1 MKRRLLR
8 CLAAGLALF
17 IAFAFA
23 GCSGG
28 NSTAE
33 DAGGGE
39 EQARIAAVQV
49 TDNGSTATMTV
60 NFELS
65 DEGVPLAGVDGGD
78 IRFTVAKL
86 MTASS
91 PSSWQSYINRTET
104 KEAGDPGTTPDG
116 TTAFQATAERA
127 STDGGIFTDNGDGTY
142 SYTFSFNFR
151 TVTDPVAVTYD
162 PALTHRVAMQVSDN
176 VTNASYDFVPVNPAA
191 APATRSIVSNAN
203 CSECHQRL
211 GLHGGDRVSVD
222 YCVTC
227 HNPGTADANSGNT
240 VDFTVMV
247 HKIHDAADYTIW
259 GFNNSEHDYS
269 DVLYPQDILDC
280 RKCHNGDDPATPDG
294 DDWKTVPSEAACSSC
309 HPAPDNVLSFTPDQ
323 IEAAHLTSNSTPNNP
338 FLPPG
343 VPNIVYVLN
352 SATVDGNN
360 QAVITFQILRDGEP
374 INLLELPAD
383 LAAPGRWPGF
393 ILAYALSQEATDGI
407 ATPAEYNNL
416 GLSAAQPVS
425 VSLGDLSPLA
435 SDLTDFAGTL
445 AANSDGTFTATTGG
459 TEFPTGVFPPGA
471 FRRAVGLQGYFQ
483 VDVDG
488 ETYSLHTPSAVIA
501 VSGDEARREVVD
513 SNKCASCHEWFEG
526 HGGNRVFNMNICT
539 FCHVPNLS
547 SSGRTIAAP
556 DPDLTDPP
564 PDGAGLSANA
574 LTYPEAT
581 NNFKDMVHGIHG
593 GEVRTTDYEFVRG
606 GRQGYYNFSDVV
618 FPQSAGNCLA
628 CHIDNDSFT
637 PPLDEDTLL
646 TTNRTTGVADGDDAS
661 TAAVQDARDTVPND
675 TDFVITPT
683 AAACY
688 ACHTAEAIQAH
699 MEGNGALINV
709 NRSVALGL
717 NSVETCAVCHGS
729 GKSADVVA
737 AHRVVE
743 PTVLGVIT
751 APPEEDGGDSGG
763 GGQTQ
768 VDLCGP
774 GPISAQPAGHT
785 TRLDC
790 CSCHGFN

>member
-1 MKRRLLR
+1 MYKRLSYVI
-8 CLAAGLALF
+8 AGTLALLV
-17 IAFAFA
+17 ALALY

-28 NSTAE
+28 NSTSK

-39 EQARIAAVQV
+39 EQARIGAVQV
-49 TDNGSTATMTV
+49 SDTGSTATMTV
-60 NFELS
+60 NFELT
-65 DEGVPLAGVDGGD
+65 DDGAPLAGVEGGD

-86 MTASS
+86 ITASS

-116 TTAFQATAERA
+116 TTAYQANSEFAD
-127 STDGGIFTDNGDGTY
+127 TDGGVFTDNGDGTY

-151 TVTDPVAVTYD
+151 AVTNPVAVTYD

-176 VTNASYDFVPVNPAA
+176 VSNATYDFVPGNPNAV
-191 APATRSIVSNAN
+191 PATRSIVSNAS

-240 VDFTVMV
+240 VDFNVMV

-309 HPAPDNVLSFTPDQ
+309 HPAPANVLSFTPDQ
-323 IEAAHLTSNSTPNNP
+323 IEAAHVTSNSTPNNP
-338 FLPPG
+338 YLPPG
-343 VPNIVYVLN
+343 VPNMVYVLN
-352 SATVDGNN
+352 STTVDANN
-360 QAVITFQILRDGEP
+360 QAVIRFQILRDGVP
-374 INLLELPAD
+374 LDLLNLPAD
-383 LAAPGRWPGF
+383 LTSSPSF
-393 ILAYALSQEATDGI
+393 ILAYALPQDGI
-407 ATPAEYNNL
+407 ATPTEYNNL
-416 GLSAAQPVS
+416 GLSAAQPPT
-425 VSLGDLSPLA
+425 VSLT
-435 SDLTDFAGTL
+435 SDGINLV
-445 AANSDGTFTATTGG
+445 ANGDGTFTATT
-459 TEFPTGVFPPGA
+459 TVDQFPAGA
-471 FRRAVGLQGYFQ
+471 FPADATLRAVGLQGYYQ
-483 VDVDG
+483 VDVNG

-501 VSGDEARREVVD
+501 VSGDAKRREVVD
-513 SNKCASCHEWFEG
+513 NNKCASCHEWFEG
-526 HGGNRVFNMNICT
+526 HGGNRVFNMNICV

-556 DPDLTDPP
+556 GGNLTDPP
-564 PDGAGLSANA
+564 PDGAGLLPDA

-606 GRQGYYNFSDVV
+606 GSRSNYYNFSDVV
-618 FPQSAGNCLA
+618 FPQSASNCLA
-628 CHIDNDSFT
+628 CHISNPSFT

-646 TTNRTTGVADGDDAS
+646 TTNRTTGVVNGQDLTTTD
-661 TAAVQDARDTVPND
+661 VQDARDTVPNL

-688 ACHTAEAIQAH
+688 ACHNGEAVQAH
-699 MEGNGALINV
+699 MEGNGAFINA
-709 NRSVALGL
+709 NRSDALAAL
-717 NSVETCAVCHGS
+717 ETCALCHGS
-729 GKSADVVA
+729 GKSVDVAV
-737 AHRVVE
+737 AHRAVE
-743 PTVLGVIT
+743 PTVLGVIK

-763 GGQTQ
+763 GGGQTQ

-774 GPISAQPAGHT
+774 GSISSQPGGHT